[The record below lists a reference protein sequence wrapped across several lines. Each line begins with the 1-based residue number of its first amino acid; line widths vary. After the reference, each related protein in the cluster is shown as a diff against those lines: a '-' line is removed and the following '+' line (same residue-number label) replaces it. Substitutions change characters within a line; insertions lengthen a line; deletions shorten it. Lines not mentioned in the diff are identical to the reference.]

1 MSYIPSGHL
10 RNQLGPDRSCGLSLE
25 SHEGRCPSAAECHQ
39 KAALR
44 DTAKYLRA
52 QVQGLE
58 FGVSLGLAGQLVW
71 VKLVSPRLRE
81 RPYIKK

>member
-1 MSYIPSGHL
+1 MSHVPSGAL
-10 RNQLGPDRSCGLSLE
+10 RNQLGPHCSCGLSLE
-25 SHEGRCPSAAECHQ
+25 SHEGRCPSAAECRQ

-44 DTAKYLRA
+44 DTAKYLMA
-52 QVQGLE
+52 QAQGFE

-71 VKLVSPRLRE
+71 VKLLSPRLSE